1 MRAISDPRQSDI
13 LIGDADQ
20 AGYCVVIQSGPCEDV
35 YCVGFDRARQT
46 AERIIRE
53 RDAGRGTTWCSIVGP
68 LTKYPASE
76 SVAHVRMDA
85 FGRVWTDVMP
95 EGAVLL

>member
-1 MRAISDPRQSDI
+1 MMSGA
-13 LIGDADQ
+13 AD
-20 AGYCVVIQSGPCEDV
+20 AGYCVVVESGEYETIHCPTPD
-35 YCVGFDRARQT
+35 DAQKA

-53 RDAGRGTTWCSIVGP
+53 RSTARGTTWCSIKGP
-68 LTKYPASE
+68 SHSFIAT
-76 SVAHVRMDA
+76 VRMDA